1 MNRLKLLF
9 GILVGVLAF
18 YSNVIAQTGETLSDK
33 ELKQMAREAKKE
45 EKARMLAETAVHTQI
60 LLESRRFVLE
70 ANYLSNHRG
79 TRIPVTPSLNFV
91 MVDSVFGVIQI
102 GNTQGLGYN
111 GVGGITAEGE
121 IRKYELTPLKNNR
134 GYTLSMM
141 LSTSIGAYDILISVS
156 ADGYA
161 SATLSGNWG
170 GHLTWDGIV
179 VPLGASKVYKGMSY

>member
-1 MNRLKLLF
+1 MFVR
-9 GILVGVLAF
+9 
-18 YSNVIAQTGETLSDK
+18 SVICLTVITFVSVTCIIGQTGETLSEK
-33 ELKQMAREAKKE
+33 ELKQMAREAKRE
-45 EKARMLAETAVHTQI
+45 EKARILAETAVHTQI

-79 TRIPVTPSLNFV
+79 TRIPVTSSLNFI
-91 MVDSVFGVIQI
+91 MVDSVFGVLQV
-102 GNTQGLGYN
+102 GNTGGLGYN

-134 GYTLSMM
+134 GYTLAML
-141 LSTSIGAYDILISVS
+141 LSTSIGTYDIMVSVS

-170 GHLTWDGIV
+170 GHLTWDGVI
-179 VPLGASKVYKGMSY
+179 VPLNASKVYKGMSY